1 MHKKL
6 LVGIITAAMLVPT
19 GVAYAAPEPTTKVE
33 LNVEPEQFV
42 AQEVSFD
49 PSTGR
54 TEGLEA
60 LRELRAKMWDIN
72 PQFRGFGYEG
82 YSGTLRD
89 AAEAEGIDSKAEYMD
104 VTMDSDLAWIAIQ
117 RGYEAS
123 AVFSHKRP
131 DGSDMA
137 TATIE
142 SHAVSTESLAAGADS
157 LNTAILRS
165 WGQNELK
172 ALQKAKGKS
181 NAQNGHL
188 VNLLHPK
195 QRHYGF
201 SAVSVEGS
209 QYGTYYVGVSS
220 EIPVGDTDS
229 AAHTPAGE
237 QTVTLY
243 RAAKADET
251 PTGLEKKK
259 DTSESDTSEDDTKD
273 TEKTTTSRPI
283 VEVKKLDEI
292 FKPRT

>member
-33 LNVEPEQFV
+33 LNVEPEQFI
-42 AQEVSFD
+42 AQEVRFD

-60 LRELRAKMWDIN
+60 LRELRGKMWDIN
-72 PQFRGFGYEG
+72 PKFQGFGYEG
-82 YSGTLRD
+82 YTGKLRD
-89 AAEAEGIDSKAEYMD
+89 AAKAEGLNSKAEYMD
-104 VTMDSDLAWIAIQ
+104 VTMDADLAWIAIQ
-117 RGYEAS
+117 RAYEAS

-137 TATIE
+137 TATIA
-142 SHAVSTESLAAGADS
+142 SHAVSTESLAAATDS
-157 LNTAILRS
+157 LSTAILQS
-165 WGQNELK
+165 WGQDELK
-172 ALQKAKGKS
+172 ALQQAKGVR

-201 SAVSVEGS
+201 SALSVEGS
-209 QYGTYYVGVSS
+209 EYGTYYVGVSS
-220 EIPVGDTDS
+220 EVPAGETDS
-229 AAHTPAGE
+229 ADHTPAGE
-237 QTVTLY
+237 QTVILH

-251 PTGLEKKK
+251 PTGLATAKKAEAA
-259 DTSESDTSEDDTKD
+259 DGTKD
-273 TEKTTTSRPI
+273 EAAEDEQANNERPL
-283 VEVKKLDEI
+283 VEVKKIDEI
-292 FKPRT
+292 FKPRK